1 MKTYYQ
7 KRFLKDLASIPSKPR
22 HQIETFVFEEVLRF
36 QSINE
41 SEKIQRM
48 IGYPTYYKIRFG
60 VYRVGLKKEN
70 DSLIFIRALHRKEIY
85 RYFP

>member
-7 KRFLKDLASIPSKPR
+7 KRFLKDLAQIPAKVR
-22 HQIETFVFEEVLRF
+22 KQIEEFVFEDVPQF

-41 SEKIQRM
+41 SLKLERM
-48 IGYPTYYKIRFG
+48 IGYPSHYKIRFG

-70 DSLIFIRALHRKEIY
+70 NSLKFIRALHRKEIY